1 MNKEIEN
8 DKRVKDMYIGA
19 RHSRKQVKTMMAF
32 AKSSEERKVLAS
44 LMPQKSGSKKIV
56 KVEQPTK
63 KKK

>member
-1 MNKEIEN
+1 MNKEAES

-19 RHSRKQVKTMMAF
+19 RHSRKQIKTMMAF
-32 AKSSEERKVLAS
+32 AKTAEERKVLTS
-44 LMPQKSGSKKIV
+44 LMPQKSGSKKPV

>member
-1 MNKEIEN
+1 MNKEAES

-19 RHSRKQVKTMMAF
+19 RHSRKQIKTMMAF
-32 AKSSEERKVLAS
+32 AKTQEERQVLTS
-44 LMPQKSGSKKIV
+44 LMPQKSGSKKPV